1 MIAAMD
7 ALALATHALF
17 ALHMFGLAAIIGGF
31 FVQLRRKSDF
41 VLWPLLAG
49 SITQVVTGLALV
61 GMRQAAGRETDFT
74 WVGVK
79 FAIALVV
86 LVAAI
91 VAVIT
96 QRRGGRVQPWFH
108 ATGGLAVVNVL
119 VATLWP

>member
-1 MIAAMD
+1 MMGDMD
-7 ALALATHALF
+7 ALDFVTHALF

-31 FVQLRRKSDF
+31 FVQLRRKTDF

-49 SITQVVTGLALV
+49 AITQVVTGLALV
-61 GMRQAAGRETDFT
+61 GMRQAAGRDIDFT

-91 VAVIT
+91 AAVIVK
-96 QRRGGRVQPWFH
+96 RRGGRVQPWFH
-108 ATGGLAVVNVL
+108 AAGGLAVVNVL